1 MNYLNI
7 SRRVAKAATCAAIF
21 YASTTS
27 VYALDFTLVTNDE
40 YQQALS
46 AGDNPAHDLMPKS
59 LGGPSIEV
67 LSPAVDDGLNSPVD
81 IEVKFEA
88 VDGAKIDMSTLK
100 IYYLMFV
107 KKDITDR
114 ILEHA
119 EVGADFIKASG
130 AKLPKGK
137 HKFLM
142 EIADDGDKKAS
153 RKFVVKVNG

>member
-1 MNYLNI
+1 MSNVNKNGALKTM
-7 SRRVAKAATCAAIF
+7 VCAAF
-21 YASTTS
+21 LYVCLPGAYA
-27 VYALDFTLVTNDE
+27 ADFTLVTDDE
-40 YQQALS
+40 YQEALS
-46 AGDNPAHDLMPKS
+46 AGDNPAYDLMPKS

-67 LSPAVDDGLNSPVD
+67 LSPVVDDSLNSPVD

-88 VDGAKIDMSTLK
+88 GGSAKIDMSTLK

-107 KKDITDR
+107 KKDVTDR

-119 EVGADFIKASG
+119 EVGEDFIKASG

-142 EIADDGDKKAS
+142 EISDENNKKSS
-153 RKFVVKVNG
+153 RKFIVKVRG